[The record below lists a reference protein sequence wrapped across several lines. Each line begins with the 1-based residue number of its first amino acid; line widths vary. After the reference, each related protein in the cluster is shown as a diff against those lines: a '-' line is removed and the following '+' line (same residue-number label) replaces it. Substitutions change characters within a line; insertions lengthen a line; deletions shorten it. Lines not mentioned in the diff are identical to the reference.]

1 MKSILNLINVFFF
14 THYFESKSIRILTTS
29 LCFVLSFQ
37 FPNFEL
43 NTNPKENKLKI
54 LFGSCLHQDRP
65 SPILET
71 VAKETPDYFFLLGD
85 NIYFDTENAE
95 EKRSAY
101 VKLDENPF
109 WKALTNISKIRSTW
123 DDHDFGINDSGGE
136 YSDKVKS
143 RELYVEYL
151 AKHHP
156 KNIQLGKQNKEGIY
170 FSEGIVWKGKSI
182 GFVFLD
188 TRFFRSPLKRTIASY
203 FLRRKHYREN
213 EDPQATILGEDQW
226 VWLKDVLEKKYD
238 LLLLVSS
245 IQVLATGHP
254 FEKWQNFPKERER
267 LFELLESSNAKE
279 VLILSG
285 DRHIAEIYQL
295 QIGKKTLTEI
305 TSSSLNLPLKHLP
318 LEYSSEFKIGKSF
331 DLENFGRVTL
341 TESDEGVG
349 FVAEILDQNANVVLS
364 VSNPKAEKRE

>member
-1 MKSILNLINVFFF
+1 MKSNFLSAQPFF
-14 THYFESKSIRILTTS
+14 THDLSRERFLQRRYPLLSV
-29 LCFVLSFQ
+29 VLLLVFAFQ
-37 FPNFEL
+37 NVHSEP
-43 NTNPKENKLKI
+43 NPKSNSLKI

-71 VAKETPDYFFLLGD
+71 ITKETADYFFLLGD
-85 NIYFDTENAE
+85 NIYFDTEKAE
-95 EKRSAY
+95 EKRFAY
-101 VKLDENPF
+101 IKLDENPF
-109 WKALTNISKIRSTW
+109 WKVLSEITNIRSTW
-123 DDHDFGINDSGGE
+123 DDHDYGVNDSGGE
-136 YSDKVKS
+136 YSDKAKS
-143 RELYVEYL
+143 RELFLEYL

-156 KNIQLGKQNKEGIY
+156 KNISLGNQNKEGIY

-188 TRFFRSPLKRTIASY
+188 TRFFRSPLKRTLASY
-203 FLRRKHYREN
+203 FLGRKYYREN
-213 EDPQATILGEDQW
+213 DDPQATILGEEQW
-226 VWLKDVLEKKYD
+226 VWLKGVLEKKFD

-267 LFELLESSNAKE
+267 LFELLENSNARE

-295 QIGKKTLTEI
+295 QLGKKTLTEI

-331 DLENFGRVTL
+331 DFENFGRVTL
-341 TESDEGVG
+341 TESDEGVRYL
-349 FVAEILDQNANVVLS
+349 AEILDLNANVVLS
-364 VSNPKAEKRE
+364 ISNQKTR